1 VGSAGGLLIG
11 VRLDD
16 LDRCCIC
23 GVWCSLELC
32 AGNKEKR
39 QMKLSWV
46 VINVYDPTQ
55 QELRDD
61 FFAEMTS
68 RVHSTDLPKVMG
80 GDGNLIRFSH
90 AKIEW

>member
-1 VGSAGGLLIG
+1 MGSAGGLLIG

-39 QMKLSWV
+39 KMILGC
-46 VINVYDPTQ
+46 D
-55 QELRDD
+55 
-61 FFAEMTS
+61 
-68 RVHSTDLPKVMG
+68 
-80 GDGNLIRFSH
+80 
-90 AKIEW
+90 

>member
-1 VGSAGGLLIG
+1 MLVT
-11 VRLDD
+11 R
-16 LDRCCIC
+16 R
-23 GVWCSLELC
+23 
-32 AGNKEKR
+32 KE
-39 QMKLSWV
+39 KLSWV

-80 GDGNLIRFSH
+80 GD
-90 AKIEW
+90 